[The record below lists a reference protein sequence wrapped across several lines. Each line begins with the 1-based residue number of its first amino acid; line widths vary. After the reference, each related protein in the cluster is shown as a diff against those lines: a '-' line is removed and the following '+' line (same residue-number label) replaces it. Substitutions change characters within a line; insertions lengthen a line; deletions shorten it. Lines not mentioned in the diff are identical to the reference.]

1 MYYYKLNNGKDNI
14 YVEYS
19 PFGNILYRW
28 NCDTKIIKLDKV
40 SEYVAQKLIA
50 NVLKPVCDAE
60 MERIYHHTN
69 WIKQPERG
77 LVFMNII

>member
-14 YVEYS
+14 YVEYN
-19 PFGNILYRW
+19 PFGNILYHW
-28 NCDTKIIKLDKV
+28 NCDTKIVKLDKV

-69 WIKQPERG
+69 GFKQPERG